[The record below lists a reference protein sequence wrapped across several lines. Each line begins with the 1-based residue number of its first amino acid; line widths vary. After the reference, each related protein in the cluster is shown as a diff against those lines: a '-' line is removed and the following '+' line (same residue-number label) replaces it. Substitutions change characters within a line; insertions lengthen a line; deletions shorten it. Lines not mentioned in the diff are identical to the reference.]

1 MSLITKADLEARLG
15 RALTT
20 EEEASFVI
28 INAANQAYVEELI
41 GSSVESVNAS
51 TRYYDGGRQFTPI
64 DPCSDVS
71 AVQIIDEYENV
82 VETID
87 TSDYVLES
95 KNKTIKTQLT
105 YRYGK
110 ISRGINNLAITGKFS
125 IYADTAIVAI
135 VKDALLSALESEIN
149 NTDNIVKESIE
160 GYSVEFAKT
169 ATKNSLNKLNLLFPR
184 IT

>member
-1 MSLITKADLEARLG
+1 MSLITQADLEARLG
-15 RALTT
+15 RPLTA
-20 EEEASFVI
+20 EEVSSFTI
-28 INAANQAYVEELI
+28 INAANQAYVENLI
-41 GSSVESVNAS
+41 GSSVEAANIT

-71 AVQIIDEYENV
+71 AVEVVDEYENV

-87 TSDYVLES
+87 SSDYVLES
-95 KNKTIKTQLT
+95 RNKTIKTQLT

-110 ISRGINNLAITGKFS
+110 ISRGINNIAITGKFS
-125 IYADTAIVAI
+125 IFADSAIVAI
-135 VKDALLSALESEIN
+135 VKDALLSALESEVDN
-149 NTDNIVKESIE
+149 SDNIVKESIE

-169 ATKNSLNKLNLLFPR
+169 ATKNSLDKLSLLFPR